1 MSIAKGSP
9 VKLSASML
17 AFSGHEFSTACEAI
31 AQCGFRYVEPAFI
44 PGYGEFGDDELS
56 IKNAR
61 RLKALAT
68 AAGLS
73 CRSVSAHVD
82 LGANDAVESMQLRLA
97 FAAVIGADYLVA
109 NAGAL
114 GSEDAFTANVEQV
127 ARIAEDCHVMV
138 CIENPGHGASI
149 FRRGATMADWKRRFD
164 NPWIDLNYDFGNIFT
179 ANDEQV
185 DPADDMLAVA
195 STTAHFHVKDVL
207 SDANGWQMCAIGKG
221 SIDYPSILA
230 RLASVQP
237 DAALSVEMPLRLSRP
252 MRGAAVFGRIIPIAD
267 VAAELKQSL
276 AFIERH
282 FRPAPPKQTENGEN
296 LHVSYD

>member
-1 MSIAKGSP
+1 
-9 VKLSASML
+9 VELSASTL
-17 AFSGHEFSTACEAI
+17 AFSGHEFSSACEAI

-56 IKNAR
+56 TMNAAW
-61 RLKALAT
+61 LKAQ
-68 AAGLS
+68 AAAVGLS

-82 LGANDAVESMQLRLA
+82 LGAPDAVESMRLRLA
-97 FAAVIGADYLVA
+97 FAAVIGANYLVA

-114 GSEDAFTANVEQV
+114 GSEDGFAANVERV
-127 ARIAEDCHVMV
+127 ARIAEDCGVMV

-149 FRRGATMADWKRRFD
+149 FRRGAAMAAWKQRFD
-164 NPWIDLNYDFGNIFT
+164 HPYINLNYDFGNIFT
-179 ANDEQV
+179 ANNEQV
-185 DPADDMLAVA
+185 DPAEDMLVVA
-195 STTAHFHVKDVL
+195 PIAAHFHVKDVL
-207 SDANGWQMCAIGKG
+207 SDADGWRMCAIGKG

-252 MRGAAVFGRIIPIAD
+252 MRGAAVFGPVVPIAD

-276 AFIERH
+276 AFIERN